1 LIIAMTAPLKSK
13 WLKTGL
19 LFALPLAVMATGT
32 RLVIAQDTGATGQ
45 PTHTTPSEDDQ
56 LFELEQP
63 EAPPSGEPVPGNPPA
78 GNPAN
83 GFRPTI
89 TDQPA
94 APPAPAANAP
104 KVFGVILGGLDKI
117 AARTA
122 KFEVNLAKS
131 ISYNT
136 LIITAHSCRT
146 RPPEEPPESAAYL
159 DIEERRPDGTQ
170 EKLFSGWMFAS
181 SPALNAL
188 EHPIYDVWVVSC
200 KTARPDTAAPAG
212 PNS

>member
-1 LIIAMTAPLKSK
+1 MSVFGFPLSMSRLLPILAVVVLVLTGIGVASLATAQVNEPHTAP
-13 WLKTGL
+13 
-19 LFALPLAVMATGT
+19 
-32 RLVIAQDTGATGQ
+32 D
-45 PTHTTPSEDDQ
+45 
-56 LFELEQP
+56 ELEGLTDP
-63 EAPPSGEPVPGNPPA
+63 EEPSPPPLPQTEPPSGFKPSISE
-78 GNPAN
+78 
-83 GFRPTI
+83 
-89 TDQPA
+89 QPA
-94 APPAPAANAP
+94 APPPVQSRD
-104 KVFGVILGGLDKI
+104 VFGVVLGGLDKI

-122 KFEVNLAKS
+122 KFEVNLGKS

-136 LIITAHSCRT
+136 LIITAHTCKT
-146 RPPEEPPESAAYL
+146 RPPEEPPESAAFL

>member
-1 LIIAMTAPLKSK
+1 LDRAIMSFLGFSFRPSAAVPILVLLGLGVAGAGLASLATAQENPTHSTPDELEGLTDPEATAPP
-13 WLKTGL
+13 
-19 LFALPLAVMATGT
+19 LP
-32 RLVIAQDTGATGQ
+32 
-45 PTHTTPSEDDQ
+45 PEPSA
-56 LFELEQP
+56 P
-63 EAPPSGEPVPGNPPA
+63 EPSNT
-78 GNPAN
+78 
-83 GFRPTI
+83 FRPTI
-89 TDQPA
+89 TEQPA
-94 APPAPAANAP
+94 APAPASGAP
-104 KVFGVILGGLDKI
+104 EVFGVVLGGLDKI

-122 KFEVNLAKS
+122 KFEVNLGKS

-136 LIITAHSCRT
+136 LIITAHTCKT
-146 RPPEEPPESAAYL
+146 RPPEEPPESAAFL

-200 KTARPDTAAPAG
+200 KAAKPDTAAPGG

>member
-1 LIIAMTAPLKSK
+1 MRST
-13 WLKTGL
+13 
-19 LFALPLAVMATGT
+19 LPA
-32 RLVIAQDTGATGQ
+32 
-45 PTHTTPSEDDQ
+45 
-56 LFELEQP
+56 QP
-63 EAPPSGEPVPGNPPA
+63 EVETGPLPEG
-78 GNPAN
+78 
-83 GFRPTI
+83 
-89 TDQPA
+89 A
-94 APPAPAANAP
+94 APAVGAVPA
-104 KVFGVILGGLDKI
+104 VYGVVLGGLDKI

-122 KFEVNLAKS
+122 KFEVDLGKP

-136 LIITAHSCRT
+136 LIVTAHTCKT

-170 EKLFSGWMFAS
+170 GKLFSGWMFAS

-200 KTARPDTAAPAG
+200 KTSKPDTASPAG

>member
-1 LIIAMTAPLKSK
+1 MIDELKQKLRLSHWLPL
-13 WLKTGL
+13 TGL
-19 LFALPLAVMATGT
+19 AALALAGFGLATLAT
-32 RLVIAQDTGATGQ
+32 AQDT
-45 PTHTTPSEDDQ
+45 PTHITPD
-56 LFELEQP
+56 EQQGVAVP
-63 EAPPSGEPVPGNPPA
+63 EEPVAAPAPRPPE
-78 GNPAN
+78 PAN
-83 GFRPTI
+83 GFRPSI
-89 TDQPA
+89 SEQPPVPPAQPA
-94 APPAPAANAP
+94 SAGSPQ
-104 KVFGVILGGLDKI
+104 VFGVVLGGLDKI

-122 KFEVNLAKS
+122 KFEVNLGKS

-136 LIITAHSCRT
+136 LIITAHTCKT
-146 RPPEEPPESAAYL
+146 RPPEEPPESAAFL

>member
-1 LIIAMTAPLKSK
+1 MSLLGFSFRPSGVLPYAALVFLGFAGAGLATLATA
-13 WLKTGL
+13 
-19 LFALPLAVMATGT
+19 
-32 RLVIAQDTGATGQ
+32 QEN
-45 PTHTTPSEDDQ
+45 PTHSSPD
-56 LFELEQP
+56 ELEGLTDPEASAPPLPPQP
-63 EAPPSGEPVPGNPPA
+63 ETEPSNS
-78 GNPAN
+78 
-83 GFRPTI
+83 FRPTI
-89 TDQPA
+89 TEQPNA
-94 APPAPAANAP
+94 PPPAPAGAP
-104 KVFGVILGGLDKI
+104 DVFGVVLGGLDKI

-122 KFEVNLAKS
+122 KFEVNLGKS

-136 LIITAHSCRT
+136 LIITAHTCKT
-146 RPPEEPPESAAYL
+146 RPPEEPPESAAFL

-200 KTARPDTAAPAG
+200 KTAKPDTAAPAG

>member
-1 LIIAMTAPLKSK
+1 MA
-13 WLKTGL
+13 GL
-19 LFALPLAVMATGT
+19 AALALAGAG
-32 RLVIAQDTGATGQ
+32 LASLALAQET
-45 PTHTTPSEDDQ
+45 PTHVAPD
-56 LFELEQP
+56 ELEGLTDPQEPAPAPAQP
-63 EAPPSGEPVPGNPPA
+63 RPA
-78 GNPAN
+78 EPAN
-83 GFRPTI
+83 GFRPSI
-89 TDQPA
+89 TETPAPPPQKAPA
-94 APPAPAANAP
+94 APD
-104 KVFGVILGGLDKI
+104 VFGVVLGGLDKI

-122 KFEVNLAKS
+122 KFEVNMGKS

-136 LIITAHSCRT
+136 LIITAHTCKT
-146 RPPEEPPESAAYL
+146 RPPEEPPESAAFL

-200 KTARPDTAAPAG
+200 KTAKPDTAAPAG

>member
-1 LIIAMTAPLKSK
+1 MSRFTLGINGSK
-13 WLKTGL
+13 WVPVAGL
-19 LFALPLAVMATGT
+19 AAFALFGAGLASFA
-32 RLVIAQDTGATGQ
+32 LAQDT
-45 PTHTTPSEDDQ
+45 PTHITPDDQ
-56 LFELEQP
+56 EGLAEPEQV
-63 EAPPSGEPVPGNPPA
+63 APPPSTGRPPEPT
-78 GNPAN
+78 N
-83 GFRPTI
+83 GFRPSI
-89 TDQPA
+89 TEE
-94 APPAPAANAP
+94 PAPAPKPSAAAP
-104 KVFGVILGGLDKI
+104 DVYGVVLGGLDKI

-122 KFEVNLAKS
+122 KFEVNLSKS

-136 LIITAHSCRT
+136 LIITAHACKT
-146 RPPEEPPESAAYL
+146 RPPEEPPESAAFL

>member
-1 LIIAMTAPLKSK
+1 MSRFVFGGRLSK
-13 WLKTGL
+13 LLPVAGLAALALTG
-19 LFALPLAVMATGT
+19 AGLASLAT
-32 RLVIAQDTGATGQ
+32 AQDT
-45 PTHTTPSEDDQ
+45 PTHIAPDE
-56 LFELEQP
+56 LEGLEQP
-63 EAPPSGEPVPGNPPA
+63 GDLVPAEPQPPADDFRPSIREQPAPP
-78 GNPAN
+78 
-83 GFRPTI
+83 
-89 TDQPA
+89 
-94 APPAPAANAP
+94 PPAPVAAPNA
-104 KVFGVILGGLDKI
+104 FGVVLGGLDKI

-122 KFEVNLAKS
+122 KFEVSLGKS

-136 LIITAHSCRT
+136 LIITAHTCKT
-146 RPPEEPPESAAYL
+146 RPPEEPPESAAFL

-200 KTARPDTAAPAG
+200 KTVRPDTAAPAG

>member
-1 LIIAMTAPLKSK
+1 MTKHNLRFDFSK
-13 WLKTGL
+13 LLPVAGIGFLALLGL
-19 LFALPLAVMATGT
+19 GLGTLAS
-32 RLVIAQDTGATGQ
+32 AQEN
-45 PTHTTPSEDDQ
+45 PTHVAPD
-56 LFELEQP
+56 ELE
-63 EAPPSGEPVPGNPPA
+63 GLTEPTPPPA
-78 GNPAN
+78 APVQPKPPEPAN

-89 TDQPA
+89 SEEPEARPA
-94 APPAPAANAP
+94 AAAASP
-104 KVFGVILGGLDKI
+104 EVFGVVLGGLDKI

-122 KFEVNLAKS
+122 KFEVNLGKS

-136 LIITAHSCRT
+136 LIITAHTCKT
-146 RPPEEPPESAAYL
+146 RPPEEPPESAAFL

-200 KTARPDTAAPAG
+200 KAARPDTASPGG

>member
-1 LIIAMTAPLKSK
+1 MSK
-13 WLKTGL
+13 LNLTTVGL
-19 LFALPLAVMATGT
+19 AWIPVAALALVGAAT
-32 RLVIAQDTGATGQ
+32 VPVAIAQDT
-45 PTHTTPSEDDQ
+45 PTHISPDDQ
-56 LFELEQP
+56 EGLAEPEEQ
-63 EAPPSGEPVPGNPPA
+63 APVPRPARPPE
-78 GNPAN
+78 PAN
-83 GFRPTI
+83 GFRPSI
-89 TDQPA
+89 TEQ
-94 APPAPAANAP
+94 PAPAPQPASPSPA
-104 KVFGVILGGLDKI
+104 VYGVVLGGLDKI

-122 KFEVNLAKS
+122 KFEVNLGKS

-136 LIITAHSCRT
+136 LIITAHTCKT
-146 RPPEEPPESAAYL
+146 RPPEEPPESAAFL

>member
-1 LIIAMTAPLKSK
+1 MSFFGYTVGLSRLLPALALALIALAGAGIASFATAQEEPAHSSPDAVETTTDPEATPAPLPPAEPSNGFKPTISEEPA
-13 WLKTGL
+13 
-19 LFALPLAVMATGT
+19 ALP
-32 RLVIAQDTGATGQ
+32 
-45 PTHTTPSEDDQ
+45 
-56 LFELEQP
+56 
-63 EAPPSGEPVPGNPPA
+63 PPA
-78 GNPAN
+78 GP
-83 GFRPTI
+83 R
-89 TDQPA
+89 D
-94 APPAPAANAP
+94 
-104 KVFGVILGGLDKI
+104 VYGVVLGGLDKI

-122 KFEVNLAKS
+122 KFEVNLGKS

-136 LIITAHSCRT
+136 LIITAHTCKT
-146 RPPEEPPESAAYL
+146 RPPEEPPESAAFL

-200 KTARPDTAAPAG
+200 KTAKPDTAAPAG

>member
-1 LIIAMTAPLKSK
+1 MTKFNPRFKLSKSLPIA
-13 WLKTGL
+13 G
-19 LFALPLAVMATGT
+19 LAVLTLLGAGVASWAT
-32 RLVIAQDTGATGQ
+32 AQENS
-45 PTHTTPSEDDQ
+45 THVAPD
-56 LFELEQP
+56 ELE
-63 EAPPSGEPVPGNPPA
+63 GLTEPTPPA
-78 GNPAN
+78 PSPEQPRRPDPAN

-89 TDQPA
+89 TEQPE
-94 APPAPAANAP
+94 APPAKPVATP
-104 KVFGVILGGLDKI
+104 EVFGVVLGGLDKI

-122 KFEVNLAKS
+122 KFEVNLGKS

-136 LIITAHSCRT
+136 LIITAHTCKT
-146 RPPEEPPESAAYL
+146 RPPEEPPESAAFL

-200 KTARPDTAAPAG
+200 KAARPDTATPGG

>member
-1 LIIAMTAPLKSK
+1 
-13 WLKTGL
+13 
-19 LFALPLAVMATGT
+19 
-32 RLVIAQDTGATGQ
+32 
-45 PTHTTPSEDDQ
+45 
-56 LFELEQP
+56 
-63 EAPPSGEPVPGNPPA
+63 
-78 GNPAN
+78 
-83 GFRPTI
+83 
-89 TDQPA
+89 
-94 APPAPAANAP
+94 
-104 KVFGVILGGLDKI
+104 LDKI

-122 KFEVNLAKS
+122 KFEVNLGKS

-136 LIITAHSCRT
+136 LIITAHTCKT
-146 RPPEEPPESAAYL
+146 RPPEEPPESAAFL